1 MRRICPDNEAH
12 ARLPVARKAKAKRI
26 FGTKMRSVIKKA
38 SGDGI
43 QAIVDQQFEVAAQIL
58 AAGLVPIVEPEV
70 DIHCPDKAR
79 AEGLLKAALLE
90 SLNKLPADQVV
101 MLKITLPEQA
111 DFYAELV
118 NIRRFDVV
126 ALSGGGSGKR
136 AMIVSAGIMGW
147 WPASRERSSRA
158 YLPSNPIRSLTPCW
172 IPPFKVSTSHP
183 SPEALQRCHG
193 RHGTAAHPDSTDSK
207 LRRTRKE
214 HNYATRHDRT
224 WAHGR
229 NMVRRLI
236 RKGYECVVYDR
247 STEAVND
254 LVKDKAAGS
263 TSLVDLT
270 KKLQK
275 PRAVWL
281 MVPAAVVDKSI
292 ADLLPLL
299 EPGDILIDGG
309 NSYYVDDIRRA
320 KELAPRKIHYVD
332 VGTSGGVWGLE
343 RGYCMMIGGEKDVV
357 QRLDPIFAALAP
369 GSGDIPRTP
378 DRPKNKGTAEN
389 GYLHCGPNGAGHFVK
404 MVHNGIEYGIMA
416 AYAEGLGVLRD
427 ANVGKKQAEVDA
439 ETTPLRVPE
448 HYQYD
453 LDLGEIAEVWRR
465 GSVIA
470 SWLLDL
476 TATALVKDANL
487 SQFAGRV
494 SDSGE
499 GRWTIKA
506 AIDEGVPVPVLTT
519 ALYER
524 FASRGEADY
533 QDKLLSAMRFGFGG
547 HLLKKA

>member
-1 MRRICPDNEAH
+1 MQLGMI
-12 ARLPVARKAKAKRI
+12 
-26 FGTKMRSVIKKA
+26 
-38 SGDGI
+38 
-43 QAIVDQQFEVAAQIL
+43 
-58 AAGLVPIVEPEV
+58 GLG
-70 DIHCPDKAR
+70 R
-79 AEGLLKAALLE
+79 
-90 SLNKLPADQVV
+90 
-101 MLKITLPEQA
+101 
-111 DFYAELV
+111 
-118 NIRRFDVV
+118 
-126 ALSGGGSGKR
+126 
-136 AMIVSAGIMGW
+136 MG
-147 WPASRERSSRA
+147 A
-158 YLPSNPIRSLTPCW
+158 
-172 IPPFKVSTSHP
+172 
-183 SPEALQRCHG
+183 
-193 RHGTAAHPDSTDSK
+193 
-207 LRRTRKE
+207 
-214 HNYATRHDRT
+214 
-224 WAHGR
+224 

-236 RKGYECVVYDR
+236 RNNHQGVVFDR
-247 STEAVND
+247 SKQAVSDLAKEKAVGAASLAD
-254 LVKDKAAGS
+254 LVK
-263 TSLVDLT
+263 
-270 KKLQK
+270 KLEK

-281 MVPAAVVDKSI
+281 MVPAAVVDQSI
-292 ADLLPLL
+292 ADLRPLL
-299 EPGDILIDGG
+299 EAGDILIDGG

-320 KELAPRKIHYVD
+320 KELATKKIHYVD

-357 QRLDPIFAALAP
+357 EHLDPIFATLAP
-369 GSGDIPRTP
+369 GAGDIPRTP
-378 DRPKNKGTAEN
+378 DRPQNKGTAEN

-427 ANVGKKQAEVDA
+427 ANIGRKQGDVDA
-439 ETTPLRVPE
+439 ETTPLRDPE

-453 LDLGEIAEVWRR
+453 LDLGEISEVWRR

-476 TATALVKDANL
+476 TAGALVKDANL

-547 HLLKKA
+547 HLEKK